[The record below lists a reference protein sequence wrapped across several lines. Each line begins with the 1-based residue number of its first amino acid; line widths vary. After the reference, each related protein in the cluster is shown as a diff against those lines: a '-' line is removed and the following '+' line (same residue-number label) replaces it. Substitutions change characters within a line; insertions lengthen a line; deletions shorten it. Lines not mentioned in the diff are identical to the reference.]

1 MSFFNETRLR
11 GNERTN
17 SELLQEAFMKARN
30 RYSLSQFDKRRV
42 SRMARDQFLA
52 VNRYSR
58 VIWNEAL
65 CEQLEAHLCCVDS
78 INHNQPVY
86 LVTLVDFHCATAVS
100 GKDVDIDE
108 IKRRLRVGL
117 RGLSHI
123 GIIEPAYYV
132 NLQVGVRF
140 QGKRCLFWHMHAVVW
155 GISRKKLRLSLKK
168 QEALGRFVAIAEGF
182 RGTHAKKV
190 KQGDL
195 PKVIGYMLKSPG
207 VAYRVSRMDLK
218 QPDGEPLVN
227 GDGEVL
233 AKYFQ
238 RKAKLRKGE
247 RINLFHA
254 MKHLTLDQLA
264 VAGGEG
270 CKLLANAKR
279 IALSTQEEN

>member
-1 MSFFNETRLR
+1 
-11 GNERTN
+11 
-17 SELLQEAFMKARN
+17 
-30 RYSLSQFDKRRV
+30 
-42 SRMARDQFLA
+42 
-52 VNRYSR
+52 
-58 VIWNEAL
+58 
-65 CEQLEAHLCCVDS
+65 
-78 INHNQPVY
+78 
-86 LVTLVDFHCATAVS
+86 
-100 GKDVDIDE
+100 
-108 IKRRLRVGL
+108 
-117 RGLSHI
+117 
-123 GIIEPAYYV
+123 V

-140 QGKRCLFWHMHAVVW
+140 QGKRCLFWHLHAIVW

-168 QEALGRFVAIAEGF
+168 QEALGRFVAIAQGF

-195 PKVIGYMLKSPG
+195 PKVVGYMLKSPG

-227 GDGEVL
+227 GDGEVQ

-270 CKLLANAKR
+270 RKLLANAKR